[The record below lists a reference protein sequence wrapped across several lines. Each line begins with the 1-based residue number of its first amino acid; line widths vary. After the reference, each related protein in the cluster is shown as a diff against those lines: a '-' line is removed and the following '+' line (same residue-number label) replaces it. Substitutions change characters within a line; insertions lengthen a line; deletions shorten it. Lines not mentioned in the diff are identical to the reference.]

1 MEEFSLKG
9 MRELVMSSFPETT
22 FELKVED
29 FFKELLPSTSPAT
42 VTKIM
47 AKLRTKFTHELP
59 GQQTRGR
66 TFEAAIVNNRWRWF
80 AEDPAQSDLKED
92 TVFQDMNRIFDS
104 VEAAAEVVTGNPVKT
119 KTQIQATIADR
130 SGFQNGTF
138 KNDANQ
144 RLLVTSLCDSKDIG
158 GFQHFSADSVTS
170 WELKK
175 FNTWEKVNQVSSGF

>member
-1 MEEFSLKG
+1 MEEFSLEG

-47 AKLRTKFTHELP
+47 AKRRTKFTHKLP

-66 TFEAAIVNNRWRWF
+66 TFEAAIINNRWRWF

-92 TVFQDMNRIFDS
+92 TVFRDMNQIFDS

-119 KTQIQATIADR
+119 KTQIQATTADR
-130 SGFQNGTF
+130 SEPQDVSF

-144 RLLVTSLCDSKDIG
+144 RLLVTSLCNPEDIG
-158 GFQHFSADSVTS
+158 RFQHFSADSVTS
-170 WELKK
+170 WEFKK
-175 FNTWEKVNQVSSGF
+175 FNTWEEVNQVSVRF